1 MKKIVFLVAFLLI
14 TLLFGCN
21 LSNQKLAEKMIEKYS
36 DNQNY
41 VTLVGE
47 IIDFNENNVVIK
59 CVELTDYISYE
70 DEFCDFYIY
79 SDNVV
84 ELQVGEQIKFTTVP
98 FHFYNGHK
106 LPIVELKTD
115 ENILLSFEDGKENL
129 IDWVNANYS

>member
-14 TLLFGCN
+14 TLLLGCN